1 MSYIVCCNTTND
13 EDVITGN
20 RQPNSFTN
28 NFKSPLIVEP
38 NSEVAVESVKINRSS
53 QFDSKL
59 RGRRFFLYWGPE
71 QNDNP
76 AGGAALVLNRDVS
89 KTGVEINPNV
99 VGSFSIRGYAAEL
112 ARAINTAPLS
122 PNIYGNAEVDIQLDA
137 ATNEWKGFDYIYEQ
151 RVNPG
156 DNKTA
161 LITGADGNA
170 GTIKHRYDLN
180 PAGTQDPIDF
190 NVAAPLRFLCNQ
202 PNTIPGSSDIS
213 TDLGSNCY
221 CRATSVVP
229 LSPINGEGDFLLTTV
244 GGKFYEHSWTIGI
257 TRPASAYLNGGQPPQ
272 MPRSTIGGNAYYPG
286 GINETYMDY
295 SVHWDA
301 IQGLLFVYEYTKTK
315 NTAGTFWNRRDI
327 TYWAGAK
334 NFKTQANKADL
345 DGVYDTV
352 HFLLRGNEL
361 NVGMRAGAGA
371 VSWMVNPSLFA
382 SNDRASNFRPTTNST
397 EFLIP
402 AVALWEPSQQVD
414 ISIWHGIDFTNP
426 ATTKGDNVTLFPDVL
441 TKRRNNRNLPIAN
454 PDNYLPGS
462 DWGSYYAFE
471 NPRIV
476 VHNDTR
482 YSQVGP
488 TLAGADPFVY
498 SNLIA
503 GNNGE
508 AYNIVMVVEE
518 ENYNA
523 NIPEPDQA
531 LYVIP
536 QPFHHANMSRE
547 LGFDG
552 DLAIIKQSIYA
563 NVIAPAPPIG
573 QRIQFLSLN
582 AGAFSIHS
590 AFVRVNDLT
599 IRSFNGA
606 TQSRSQIL
614 WHLPKFS
621 NEGKQFGDLYF
632 APGEKTYIKLHN
644 SHKETINQLSIDI
657 VGRNEQV
664 VSDLTGATIV
674 VLHIR
679 RCHSSLEENSHC

>member
-1 MSYIVCCNTTND
+1 MSYVVCCNTTND

-38 NSEVAVESVKINRSS
+38 NSEVAVESVKINRSAL
-53 QFDSKL
+53 FDAKL

-71 QNDNP
+71 QNDDP
-76 AGGAALVLNRDVS
+76 AGGAAVVLNRDVS

-112 ARAINTAPLS
+112 ERAINTAPLS
-122 PNIYGNAEVDIQLDA
+122 PNITGNAEVKIQLDA
-137 ATNEWKGFDYIYEQ
+137 VTNEWKGFDYIYEQ
-151 RVNPG
+151 RINPG
-156 DNKTA
+156 DNKAKLTS
-161 LITGADGNA
+161 GADGNA

-180 PAGTQDPIDF
+180 PAGTVDPIDF
-190 NVAAPLRFLCNQ
+190 SAGTFECKEDNSIA
-202 PNTIPGSSDIS
+202 GSIDIS
-213 TDLGSNCY
+213 TTLGSNCY
-221 CRATSVVP
+221 CRVNNMVP
-229 LSPINGEGDFLLTTV
+229 LSPVNGEGDFLIEDD
-244 GGKFYEHSWTIGI
+244 GDGFEHSWSVGI
-257 TRPASAYLNGGQPPQ
+257 TRPATAYLNGGQPPQ
-272 MPRSTIGGNAYYPG
+272 MPRATPSGAHYPG
-286 GINETYMDY
+286 GVNETYMDY
-295 SVHWDA
+295 LVHYDN
-301 IQGLLFVYEYTKTK
+301 IQELLFVYEYTRTK
-315 NTAGTFWNRRDI
+315 DTNDTFWNRREI

-334 NFKTQANKADL
+334 NFKSQAKKADL

-361 NVGMRAGAGA
+361 NVGMRSGGGA
-371 VSWMVNPSLFA
+371 VAWMINPSLYG
-382 SNDRASNFRPTTNST
+382 SNDRESNYRPTTNST
-397 EFLIP
+397 EWLVP
-402 AVALWEPSQQVD
+402 ACALWSKEQQVEM
-414 ISIWHGIDFTNP
+414 SVWHGIDFTS
-426 ATTKGDNVTLFPDVL
+426 AGSVKGSVSPPVFPDVL
-441 TKRRNNRNLPIAN
+441 TKRRNNRNLPVPN
-454 PDNYLPGS
+454 PRDYFPGG
-462 DWGSYYAFE
+462 DWGSYYAYE

-482 YSQVGP
+482 YSQVAP
-488 TLAGADPFVY
+488 ALAGADPFVY

-503 GNNGE
+503 GNQGE
-508 AYNIVMVVEE
+508 AYNIVMVVEQE
-518 ENYNA
+518 HYDNNL
-523 NIPEPDQA
+523 PEPDQA

-563 NVIAPAPPIG
+563 AVVAPAPPVG
-573 QRIQFLSLN
+573 QRIRFLSLS

-632 APGEKTYIKLHN
+632 SPGEKTYIKLHN
-644 SHKETINQLSIDI
+644 THRETINQLSIDI
-657 VGRNEQV
+657 VGRNEQIV
-664 VSDLTGATIV
+664 QDLTGATIV

-679 RCHSSLEENSHC
+679 RCHSDLEENSHC